1 MAVGGK
7 NIYANVYIVASV
19 IILMALGVVY
29 RLVKIQYFD
38 GDELRDKVRERN
50 IVSRDIPA
58 NRGNVY
64 SADGSLLATSMPMYT
79 IRFDSQAPKKEDF
92 ESNVKALS
100 DSLAVMMKKPAS
112 HYEVL
117 LRTARSEK
125 NRYLLIVR
133 GLNYMEYMRLKKFP
147 LFKMGPNRGGIIAE
161 QKTVRQYP
169 IGKIAQRTI
178 GYERDNGD
186 NTVTRVGIE
195 GAFSSYLKGTDGR
208 QVLQRMSRS
217 HYKPISDENEVEP
230 IDGKDVV
237 STIDVYIQDI
247 AHHALL
253 KQLEYYEADHG
264 CVIVMEAKT
273 GAIRAISNLGRAD
286 SGGYYETVNYAVAEK
301 HEPGSTFKLVG
312 LLALLE
318 SGKADT
324 ATTYDT
330 QGGLVKFYR
339 RSVRDSKRGG
349 YGVISLARG
358 IEVSSNTV
366 ITQAVNEAFKD
377 NPSEFI
383 GYLEKWGLDQPL
395 GIPIVGEAK
404 PYIPKPGQKGWS
416 GVALP
421 WMAFGYGL
429 SLTPLQSL
437 TLYNAVANNGEMVKP
452 QFVSEVKEY
461 NKTIKSFE
469 KEIINPQIASP
480 EVIKKVQT
488 VLANVVEKGTGR
500 KLYSPNFSMAGKT
513 GTAQVNYGG
522 GKGSDMYYASSFA
535 GYFPADNPEY
545 SCIVVIHKPNR
556 AKSYYG
562 ADVSGPVFKR
572 IAQKIYTDVPS
583 TEEVR
588 DIDHVS
594 EEIEYGYEQYYAKA
608 ETEIEKMPDVR
619 GMSAMDAVP
628 LLENRGLVVKA
639 AGTGRVKKQSIVA
652 GSVIQNNQTVILE
665 LS

>member
-7 NIYANVYIVASV
+7 NIYANVYLVSG
-19 IILMALGVVY
+19 IILLMALGVIY
-29 RLVKIQYFD
+29 RLVLIQYVE
-38 GDELRDKVRERN
+38 GEEWREKVKERN

-64 SADGSLLATSMPMYT
+64 SADGSLLATSMPVYT
-79 IRFDSQAPKKEDF
+79 IHFDSKAPKKDDF
-92 ESNVKALS
+92 EAYVKPLA
-100 DSLAVMMKKPAS
+100 DSLSVMLGKPAS
-112 HYEVL
+112 TYEVQM
-117 LRTARSEK
+117 RKARAEG
-125 NRYLLIVR
+125 NRYMLVVR
-133 GLNYMEYMRLKKFP
+133 RLNYLDYMRLKSFP
-147 LFKMGPNRGGIIAE
+147 LFRMGPNRGGIVVE

-195 GAFSSYLKGTDGR
+195 GAFSSYLKGKDGR
-208 QVLQRMSRS
+208 QVLQRMSKN
-217 HYKPISDENEVEP
+217 HYKPINDENEIEP
-230 IDGKDVV
+230 VDGKDIV

-273 GAIRAISNLGRAD
+273 GAIRAISNLGRSE
-286 SGGYYETVNYAVAEK
+286 SGGYYETVNYAVGEK
-301 HEPGSTFKLVG
+301 HEPGSTFKLAG

-324 ATTYDT
+324 ATTFDT
-330 QGGLVKFYR
+330 QEGLVKFYR

-366 ITQAVNEAFKD
+366 ITQGINEAFKD
-377 NPSEFI
+377 DPSVFI
-383 GYLEKWGLDQPL
+383 GYLEKWGLDKPL
-395 GIPIVGEAK
+395 GIPIVGEAH
-404 PYIPKPGQKGWS
+404 PYIPKPGKKGWS

-429 SLTPLQSL
+429 SVTPLQTL

-452 QFVSEVKEY
+452 QFVSEVREY
-461 NKTIKSFE
+461 NKVVHTFD

-480 EVIKKVQT
+480 EVIRKAQA
-488 VLANVVEKGTGR
+488 VLANVVKKGTGR

-522 GKGSDMYYASSFA
+522 GKGSDMYYSSSFA
-535 GYFPADNPEY
+535 GYFPAENPEY

-583 TEEVR
+583 TERVERIDEVNEELEKAYE
-588 DIDHVS
+588 HYYVVS
-594 EEIEYGYEQYYAKA
+594 GEEAPIV
-608 ETEIEKMPDVR
+608 PDVR

-628 LLENRGLVVKA
+628 LLENNGLKVVTE
-639 AGTGRVKKQSIVA
+639 GVGVVKKQSIQA
-652 GSVIQNNQTVILE
+652 GTLVNKKQTIRLE
-665 LS
+665 LL